1 MGKFLYGAAVQ
12 GIQNFIFRTNK
23 LKDIVGASNLVNY
36 ICTDLFKETLE
47 KAGCRF
53 EENNVVIMAAGNIK
67 YVFENEDDC
76 KKIVKIFPKTVMTTA
91 PGITISQ
98 AVVRMAGKNETFK
111 SASGHLEELLRAQ
124 RNNPMRPIDIGL
136 IGVQKSRQTGA
147 PIILSTDDTKNKE
160 LLDYAT
166 YQKRKYVDNHELF
179 KKSFGI
185 PEESLSETS
194 TNIND
199 LTGENDWIA
208 IIHADGNGLG
218 RIVQRLGSSKEM
230 YHDFSVKL
238 DEATK
243 ESAQYAF
250 KSITANINNDKSKAI
265 PIRPIV
271 LGGDDMTA
279 ITRGDIAIDYT
290 RAFLEEF
297 EKQTKIKFPTL
308 NNGLTACAGIAFI
321 KSSYPFHYGYTLA
334 EQLCG
339 YAKKTVKSSP
349 GGTASAIMFH
359 KVQDSYTED
368 FTEIVRRELTTTS
381 GSSFVFGPYGI
392 NNEGVLPDIKSL
404 LYYLE
409 QLDTDNGN
417 ALKSHLRK
425 WISTLYQSEGKS
437 AQMLKRMHFL
447 FDSSLKDLIDFCE
460 SKHRNAYPVYDL
472 LSLHSVIYQKTK

>member
-1 MGKFLYGAAVQ
+1 MNKFLYGASVQ
-12 GIQNFIFRTNK
+12 GIQNFIFKTNK

-36 ICTDLFKETLE
+36 ICTGLFKETLV
-47 KAGCRF
+47 KSGGRF
-53 EENNVVIMAAGNIK
+53 DENNVVIMAAGNIK

-76 KKIVKIFPKTVMTTA
+76 KELVRIFPKTVMTTA

-98 AVVRMAGKNETFK
+98 AVVRMAGENETFE
-111 SASGHLEELLRAQ
+111 SASGYLEELLRAQ
-124 RNNPMRPIDIGL
+124 RNKPLRPVDIGL
-136 IGVQKSRQTGA
+136 IGVQRSRQTGA
-147 PIILSTDDTKNKE
+147 PVLLPADDTPKKE

-166 YQKRKYVDNHELF
+166 YQKRRYIDNHELF

-185 PEESLSETS
+185 TDENLENTS
-194 TNIND
+194 TNINN

-218 RIVQRLGSSKEM
+218 RIVQQIGSSKEV
-230 YHDFSVKL
+230 YHDFSIKL

-243 ESAQYAF
+243 ESAQHAF
-250 KSITANINNDKSKAI
+250 RSVAKSLEKDGTWTI

-279 ITRGDIAIDYT
+279 ITRGDIAVDYA

-297 EKQTKIKFPTL
+297 EKLTKSKFPSFQ
-308 NNGLTACAGIAFI
+308 NGLTACAGITFI
-321 KSSYPFHYGYTLA
+321 KSSFPFHYGYTLA

-339 YAKKTVKSSP
+339 YAKKIVKSSP
-349 GGTASAIMFH
+349 GKSASAIMFH

-368 FTEIVRRELTTTS
+368 FTEIVSRELTTPS
-381 GSSFVFGPYGI
+381 GSSFAFGPYGI
-392 NNEGVLPDIKSL
+392 NNHGTLPEIGSL
-404 LYYLE
+404 LHYLQ
-409 QLDTDNGN
+409 QLDTEDGN

-425 WISTLYQSEGKS
+425 WMSTMYQSESKS

-447 FDSSLKDLIDFCE
+447 FDSNLKDLIDFCE
-460 SKHRNAYPVYDL
+460 RKENNAYPVYDL
-472 LSLHSVIYQKTK
+472 LSLHSIIYQKTK